1 MLRGLTAVAVAI
13 AIPSAALADP
23 LDTAQRLYDRQ
34 EFEAATG
41 ELVSALDKDSTVDD
55 ATKHRA
61 EVMLGRTLL
70 AMKYPAVALS
80 YLERATDASK
90 SSPLRNAALKWV
102 VVAIVSSHAPAE
114 AVLSYRD
121 DRDLDERMDP
131 DSRDA
136 LHFQLGRAAAAH
148 KELGDAERELASVP
162 LSSKFGYRSRY
173 ELARVRF
180 HAKDLD
186 GGIKAAEIA
195 ARDPDAALSI
205 VREIATWARRL
216 NDPATEVAAMRRIAG
231 GESPAAGFA
240 AFELS
245 RLAIEDTAAVAGL
258 AKLPAGTFADV
269 ITYATCPVIATED
282 VFVAALPVVR
292 EAREAIRGLSSIQD
306 NAEMFDAILKQK
318 KTLPTIVRNALD
330 EPATRELAEFRDE
343 LRRELDQLSAS
354 ESSFQTSAAASAILQ
369 ELTVQLSVI
378 EAAIGKRFTDR
389 LIAVVAE
396 LDQIEKVLSQP
407 VKLSAGPTV
416 TPGVGFIVADTAC
429 GVAASHGKMPVPQSH
444 GCAGCSS
451 GGSAGWLVALAL
463 VLHRRRNRRT
473 GRS

>member
-1 MLRGLTAVAVAI
+1 MLRRLTAVAVAF
-13 AIPSAALADP
+13 AIPTAVHADP

-41 ELVSALDKDSTVDD
+41 ELVATLDKDSTADD

-70 AMKYPAVALS
+70 AMKYPAVALA

-102 VVAIVSSHAPAE
+102 VAAIESSHGPAE

-121 DRDLDERMDP
+121 DTDLDERMDP
-131 DSRDA
+131 DSRDV
-136 LHFQLGRAAAAH
+136 LHFELGRAAAAH
-148 KELGDAERELASVP
+148 KELKDAERELSSVP
-162 LSSKFGYRSRY
+162 LSSKVGYRSRF

-195 ARDPDAALSI
+195 ARDPDAALPI
-205 VREIATWARRL
+205 VRELATWARKL
-216 NDPATEVAAMRRIAG
+216 GDPATEVAAMRRIAG

-258 AKLPAGTFADV
+258 AKLSAGTFTDV
-269 ITYATCPVIATED
+269 ITYATCPVIATDD

-306 NAEMFDAILKQK
+306 NAEMFDTIRKQK
-318 KTLPTIVRNALD
+318 KTLPAVVRSALD
-330 EPATRELAEFRDE
+330 EPATRELAEYRDE
-343 LRRELDQLSAS
+343 LQHELDQLQATD
-354 ESSFQTSAAASAILQ
+354 SSFQSTAAAAAILQ

-378 EAAIGKRFTDR
+378 EAAIGQRFTDR

-396 LDQIEKVLSQP
+396 LDQIDRVLRQP
-407 VKLSAGPTV
+407 VKLAAGPTV

-429 GVAASHGKMPVPQSH
+429 GVAAATQHKMPVPQTR
-444 GCAGCSS
+444 GCGGAGCSS
-451 GGSAGWLVALAL
+451 GGSAGWLVALGLLAL
-463 VLHRRRNRRT
+463 RRRRR
-473 GRS
+473 